1 MATENNE
8 QAIEQLNQSAQQ
20 TKAMIAETKQRAAAQ
35 LQKQQAE
42 QAAKNRVQLGRES
55 FIPKDYPMTE
65 EQQIASKVWH
75 NQTDEYDKQTAQ
87 QLGND
92 TPIKPIADEQ
102 SIAQLRKQQA
112 EQVAKNKEIQG
123 QIRNGADTEASAP
136 YPMTAEQQA
145 ASAER
150 KRIADE
156 YMHYDKNIKEPIAS
170 PRMGLTT
177 PPTVEAVVDEQKIKD
192 TQDPVARF
200 FIDQLN
206 GVTDENRHTEPISTP
221 LRGIQVERVSA
232 PSSKEV
238 TEALDRSI
246 KKDDNLPNPNASWR
260 SIQRANAAQER
271 YNELVAVYPNPTI
284 DQIEAALGND
294 TLAWQSVYGNGKGR
308 FGTMLGRGAMWGRV
322 DSNTMKGLEERRK
335 ALEEAKKKQTD
346 AQQEI
351 ADAADSITRG
361 NPDDALATVTHSDG
375 SETNVTT
382 ADRDKLKAWADKVG
396 YNIHDISPEQVKELQ
411 KIITDMGFPVKVD
424 GIAGTQTIPTV
435 IKAMMNSLPEED
447 ADALEDALS
456 VVGTQLNPDGT
467 VTLPHTITFEELQA
481 QRDAEKERIDLRTR
495 QRELERKQARIGL
508 ADIAASIG
516 DMIRASQGANVSN
529 RDLKEMYN
537 SLTAQ
542 QQANYD
548 AYVART
554 QKMKE
559 DAKAAAARQR
569 ERNEDKAYQSKE
581 AEKNRNW
588 QAGEAEKNRL
598 FQAEEAEKNR
608 QMQERIAS
616 NKLQAELKK
625 LDNQVGR
632 ENVNKV
638 IQNGGFVW
646 KGALYGTGGS
656 GGNNTIIN
664 RIYGIL
670 SKYSDFN
677 KYANGIY
684 GDYNLEGAEGRQSA
698 INAAVNGW
706 IAQKGDNLD
715 ENISKEIQSVLD
727 NGLTN
732 GYIVKVVGRSS
743 EIDSSNIPT
752 TIPTTTTDS
761 TEVVGNVR

>member
-1 MATENNE
+1 MVTDNNE

-35 LQKQQAE
+35 LQKQSAE
-42 QAAKNRVQLGRES
+42 QAARNRVQLGRES
-55 FIPKDYPMTE
+55 FIPKDYPMT
-65 EQQIASKVWH
+65 
-75 NQTDEYDKQTAQ
+75 T
-87 QLGND
+87 
-92 TPIKPIADEQ
+92 
-102 SIAQLRKQQA
+102 
-112 EQVAKNKEIQG
+112 
-123 QIRNGADTEASAP
+123 
-136 YPMTAEQQA
+136 EQQA

-150 KRIADE
+150 KRIGDE

-170 PRMGLTT
+170 PRIGLTT
-177 PPTVEAVVDEQKIKD
+177 PPAVEAVADEQKIKD
-192 TQDPVARF
+192 TQDHVARF

-206 GVTDENRHTEPISTP
+206 GITGENRHTEPISTP

-232 PSSKEV
+232 PSSKE
-238 TEALDRSI
+238 TTGILDKLI
-246 KKDDNLPNPNASWR
+246 KKDENLPNPNASWR

-346 AQQEI
+346 AKQEI
-351 ADAADSITRG
+351 ADAADSITRD
-361 NPDDALATVTHSDG
+361 NPDDTLATVTRSDG
-375 SETNVTT
+375 SETNITT
-382 ADRDKLKAWADKVG
+382 ADRDKLKEWADKVG
-396 YNIHDISPEQVKELQ
+396 YNIHVISPEQVKELQ
-411 KIITDMGFPVKVD
+411 KIITNMGFPVKVD

-456 VVGTQLNPDGT
+456 VVGTQFNSDGT

-569 ERNEDKAYQSKE
+569 ERNEDKAYQSEE
-581 AEKNRNW
+581 AEKNRIW
-588 QAGEAEKNRL
+588 KAGEEVKNRL
-598 FQAEEAEKNR
+598 FQAEQAEKNR
-608 QMQERIAS
+608 QSQEMIAS
-616 NKLQAELKK
+616 NKLNAELKK
-625 LDNQVGR
+625 LDNQIGR
-632 ENVNKV
+632 EKVNKI

-646 KGALYGTGGS
+646 KGSLYGTGGS
-656 GGNNTIIN
+656 GGNSTIMN

-670 SKYSDFN
+670 SKYDDFN
-677 KYANGIY
+677 EYTQGVL
-684 GDYNLEGAEGRQSA
+684 GSVNLEGAEGRQSA

-706 IAQKGDNLD
+706 IAQQGNNLD
-715 ENISKEIQSVLD
+715 ENISKEIQEVLD
-727 NGLTN
+727 NGTRN
-732 GYIVKVVGRSS
+732 GYIVKV
-743 EIDSSNIPT
+743 DSVDISDTGNSNVDTTNTLNTTPT
-752 TIPTTTTDS
+752 LTTDTTTVNTVDG
-761 TEVVGNVR
+761 TIGRVR

>member
-1 MATENNE
+1 MVTDNNE

-35 LQKQQAE
+35 LQKQSAE
-42 QAAKNRVQLGRES
+42 QAARNRVQLGRES
-55 FIPKDYPMTE
+55 FIPKDYPMT
-65 EQQIASKVWH
+65 
-75 NQTDEYDKQTAQ
+75 T
-87 QLGND
+87 
-92 TPIKPIADEQ
+92 
-102 SIAQLRKQQA
+102 
-112 EQVAKNKEIQG
+112 
-123 QIRNGADTEASAP
+123 
-136 YPMTAEQQA
+136 EQQA

-150 KRIADE
+150 KRIGDE

-177 PPTVEAVVDEQKIKD
+177 PPAVEAVADEQKIKD

-206 GVTDENRHTEPISTP
+206 GITGENRHTEPISTP

-232 PSSKEV
+232 PSSKE
-238 TEALDRSI
+238 TTGILDKLI
-246 KKDDNLPNPNASWR
+246 KKDENLPNPNASWR

-335 ALEEAKKKQTD
+335 LLEEAKKKQTD

-351 ADAADSITRG
+351 ADAADSITRD
-361 NPDDALATVTHSDG
+361 NPDDTLATVTHSDG
-375 SETNVTT
+375 SKTNVTT
-382 ADRDKLKAWADKVG
+382 ADRDKLKEWADKVG

-411 KIITDMGFPVKVD
+411 KIITNMGFPVKVD

-456 VVGTQLNPDGT
+456 VAGTQFNPDGT

-581 AEKNRNW
+581 ADKNRIW
-588 QAGEAEKNRL
+588 KADEEEKNRL
-598 FQAEEAEKNR
+598 FQAEQAEKNRLFQEEQAEKNR
-608 QMQERIAS
+608 QSQERIAS
-616 NKLQAELKK
+616 NKLNAELKK
-625 LDNQVGR
+625 LDNQIGR
-632 ENVNKV
+632 EKVNKI

-646 KGALYGTGGS
+646 KGSLYGTGGS
-656 GGNNTIIN
+656 GGNSTIMN

-670 SKYSDFN
+670 SKYDDFN
-677 KYANGIY
+677 EYTQGVL
-684 GDYNLEGAEGRQSA
+684 GSVNLEGAEGRQSA

-706 IAQKGDNLD
+706 IAQQGNNLD
-715 ENISKEIQSVLD
+715 ENISKEIQEVLD
-727 NGLTN
+727 NGTRN
-732 GYIVKVVGRSS
+732 GYIVKVDGVDISDTGN
-743 EIDSSNIPT
+743 SNVDTTNTLNTTPT
-752 TIPTTTTDS
+752 LTTDTTTVNTVDG
-761 TEVVGNVR
+761 TIGRVR